1 MYYAPKLQSQSQ
13 RIEESAGAGN
23 APRCDETDASIV
35 LRDRRLIGRN
45 EVFSVYFDRLEQP
58 DGRQIV
64 DYLSVIPKTLC
75 KDGISGVA
83 VLPECDGKLG
93 LVHVYRHPLGT
104 ASWEIPRGFVDA
116 KESAPEA
123 ALRELREET
132 GMETAASNFVD
143 LGTLAPEPG
152 VIAARIQMYWAR
164 QCVPAN
170 SGGAKELGHGDL
182 RFFSPDEVANLI
194 AGNEIH
200 DPCTLVACF
209 RHGQVAASMA
219 SRK

>member
-1 MYYAPKLQSQSQ
+1 MYYAPKLQLQ
-13 RIEESAGAGN
+13 RIEESGGAGN
-23 APRCDETDASIV
+23 APRREADASVI

-58 DGRQIV
+58 DGRQVV

-104 ASWEIPRGFVDA
+104 ASWEIPRGFVDP
-116 KESAPEA
+116 KEGVEEA
-123 ALRELREET
+123 ALRELREEM
-132 GMETAASNFVD
+132 GMETSATNLVD

-152 VIAARIQMYWAR
+152 LIAARIQMYWAR
-164 QCVPAN
+164 QCVP
-170 SGGAKELGHGDL
+170 GTFDGAKELGHGAL
-182 RFFSPDEVANLI
+182 RFFSPEEVANLI
-194 AGNEIH
+194 AKDEIQ
-200 DPCTLVACF
+200 DPCTLVAWF
-209 RHGQVAASMA
+209 RRNQSTADRISG
-219 SRK
+219 K

>member
-1 MYYAPKLQSQSQ
+1 
-13 RIEESAGAGN
+13 
-23 APRCDETDASIV
+23 V
-35 LRDRRLIGRN
+35 LRERRLIGRN

-58 DGRQIV
+58 DGRQVV

-75 KDGISGVA
+75 KDGITGVA

-104 ASWEIPRGFVDA
+104 ASWEIPRGFVDPQ
-116 KESAPEA
+116 ESAAEA
-123 ALRELREET
+123 ALRELREEA
-132 GMETAASNFVD
+132 GMETTAANLAD

-152 VIAARIQMYWAR
+152 LIAARIRIYWAR
-164 QCVPAN
+164 QCVRGSPD
-170 SGGAKELGHGDL
+170 GAKELGHGAL
-182 RFFSPDEVANLI
+182 RFFTPDEVAGLI
-194 AGNEIH
+194 AGNEIQ

-219 SRK
+219 SGK

>member
-1 MYYAPKLQSQSQ
+1 M
-13 RIEESAGAGN
+13 
-23 APRCDETDASIV
+23 
-35 LRDRRLIGRN
+35 LRERRLIGRN

-58 DGRQIV
+58 DGRQVV

-104 ASWEIPRGFVDA
+104 AAWEIPRGFVDP
-116 KESAPEA
+116 KESAAEA
-123 ALRELREET
+123 ALRELREEA
-132 GMETAASNFVD
+132 GMETAAANLAD

-152 VIAARIQMYWAR
+152 LIAARIQIYWAQ
-164 QCVPAN
+164 QCVR
-170 SGGAKELGHGDL
+170 GGFDSAKELGHGAL
-182 RFFSPDEVANLI
+182 RFFTPDEVAGLI
-194 AGNEIH
+194 AGNEIQ

-209 RHGQVAASMA
+209 RHGRVAASMA
-219 SRK
+219 SGK

>member
-1 MYYAPKLQSQSQ
+1 MSRREADSSV
-13 RIEESAGAGN
+13 
-23 APRCDETDASIV
+23 V
-35 LRDRRLIGRN
+35 LRDRRLIASN

-58 DGRQIV
+58 DGRQVV

-93 LVHVYRHPLGT
+93 LVHVYRHPLG
-104 ASWEIPRGFVDA
+104 AAAWEIPRGFVDPE
-116 KESAPEA
+116 ESSTGA

-132 GMETAASNFVD
+132 GMETAASNLVD

-164 QCVPAN
+164 QCVPVR
-170 SGGAKELGHGDL
+170 SVSAKELGHGAL
-182 RFFSPDEVANLI
+182 RFFTPDEIANLI
-194 AGNEIH
+194 AGNEIQ

-209 RHGQVAASMA
+209 KHSRLSARIASENEVG
-219 SRK
+219 

>member
-1 MYYAPKLQSQSQ
+1 MYYVPELTPGCIQDPARSVNTPH
-13 RIEESAGAGN
+13 READT
-23 APRCDETDASIV
+23 PVV
-35 LRDRRLIGRN
+35 LRDRRLICSN

-58 DGRQIV
+58 DGRQVV
-64 DYLSVIPKTLC
+64 DYLSVIPKTPC

-83 VLPECDGKLG
+83 VLPEFDGKLG
-93 LVHVYRHPLGT
+93 LVHVYRHPLG
-104 ASWEIPRGFVDA
+104 AAAWEIPRGFVDPE
-116 KESAPEA
+116 ESVSTA

-132 GMETAASNFVD
+132 GMETAVSNLVD
-143 LGTLAPEPG
+143 LGRLAPEPG

-164 QCVPAN
+164 QCVPA
-170 SGGAKELGHGDL
+170 SSDGAKELGHGAL

-194 AGNEIH
+194 AGNEIQ

-209 RHGQVAASMA
+209 RHGQVTAGMA

>member
-1 MYYAPKLQSQSQ
+1 MYYVPKLLPQRSQ
-13 RIEESAGAGN
+13 ESAEAGS
-23 APRCDETDASIV
+23 ASRRDADSSVV
-35 LRDRRLIGRN
+35 LRDRRLICHN

-58 DGRQIV
+58 DGRQVV

-93 LVHVYRHPLGT
+93 LVHVYRHPLG
-104 ASWEIPRGFVDA
+104 AAAWEIPRGFVDP
-116 KESAPEA
+116 KESAIDA

-132 GMETAASNFVD
+132 GMETAASNLVD
-143 LGTLAPEPG
+143 LGRLAPEPG

-164 QCVPAN
+164 QCVPA
-170 SGGAKELGHGDL
+170 SSDSAKELGHGAL
-182 RFFSPDEVANLI
+182 RFFSPDEVADLLS
-194 AGNEIH
+194 GNEIQ

-209 RHGQVAASMA
+209 KHSQATAGTASG
-219 SRK
+219 K